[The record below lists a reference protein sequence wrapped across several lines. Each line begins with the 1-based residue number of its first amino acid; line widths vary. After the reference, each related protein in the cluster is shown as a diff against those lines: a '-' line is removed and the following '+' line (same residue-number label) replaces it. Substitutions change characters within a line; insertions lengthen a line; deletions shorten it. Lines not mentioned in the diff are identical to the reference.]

1 MRKVL
6 FDEAA
11 ELGVKT
17 FPIDIWLLSPPPKI
31 ELDVPGVEG
40 WAMMFA
46 QWGILLRG
54 GNYSGG
60 RFNWSW
66 SGWKRVR
73 TVKRIEV
80 RSRHAIRRTGGVKKR
95 LLKKYSFSQCS

>member
-54 GNYSGG
+54 G
-60 RFNWSW
+60 
-66 SGWKRVR
+66 
-73 TVKRIEV
+73 IIQE
-80 RSRHAIRRTGGVKKR
+80 ADRTGPGVAG
-95 LLKKYSFSQCS
+95 SE